1 MGNDSYIIAYK
12 GFGKMNNELNAV
24 WSRGVDMP
32 HFERLKSDISTD
44 VLIIGGGIAGILCA
58 YILQNA
64 GVDCTVVEAGRICG
78 GVTQNTTAKIT
89 PLHGAI
95 YDKMLRRFGGEITE
109 QYYNAN
115 LQAYYRYKAMC
126 AQIDCDFEPCD
137 SYVYSLDDKR
147 KIEYEAAALKSIGAK
162 AEYAKALPLPF
173 DTAGA
178 VKIAD
183 SAQFNPLKFLAAI
196 AQNLHIYEHTRVLET
211 ANTTAIC
218 EGGRITAQNIVAA
231 THFPL
236 SNKRG
241 AYFLKMYQS
250 RSYVLALQN
259 ADNVQGMFRDA
270 ASGGLSFRNYGK
282 LLLLGG
288 GGARTGKTCGWDYV
302 EKAAARYYPNSHLFY
317 RYAAQDC
324 MTVDDLPY
332 VGHYSK
338 NTPNW
343 YVITGFNKW
352 GMTNAMAG
360 AGIVKDMILGKQ
372 NDYEAAFSP
381 SRCYVRPQLFANA
394 AHAVGNIVK
403 PTAKRC
409 VHMGCALKWND
420 AEHSWDCPCHGSRF
434 SGEGE
439 LLDTPAQGDLKK

>member
-1 MGNDSYIIAYK
+1 MENGY
-12 GFGKMNNELNAV
+12 NAV
-24 WSRGVDMP
+24 WSRGVEMP

-44 VLIIGGGIAGILCA
+44 VLIIGGGIAGLLCA
-58 YILQNA
+58 YMLKNA
-64 GVDCTVVEAGRICG
+64 GVDCIVVEAERICG

-95 YDKMLRRFGGEITE
+95 YDKMLRRFGSEITE

-115 LQAYYRYKAMC
+115 LQAYFRYKAMC
-126 AQIDCDFEPCD
+126 AQIDCDFEQRD
-137 SYVYSLDDKR
+137 SYIYSLDDKR
-147 KIEYEAAALKSIGAK
+147 KIEYEVAALKSIGAK

-173 DTAGA
+173 DTVGA
-178 VKIAD
+178 VKITD
-183 SAQFNPLKFLAAI
+183 SAQFNPLKFLSKI
-196 AQNLHIYEHTRVLET
+196 AQNLHIYEHTRMLET
-211 ANTTAIC
+211 AGSTAIC
-218 EGGRITAQNIVAA
+218 EGGRISAQKIVAA

-241 AYFLKMYQS
+241 AYFLKMYQN

-259 ADNVQGMFRDA
+259 AADAHGMYRDVL
-270 ASGGLSFRNYGK
+270 SSGLSVRNYGN

-288 GGARTGKTCGWDYV
+288 GAARTGKTCGWDYV
-302 EKAAARYYPNSHLFY
+302 EKAAARYYPNSHVFC

-360 AGIVKDMILGKQ
+360 ASIIKDMILGKQ
-372 NDYEAAFSP
+372 NDYAAAFSP
-381 SRCYVRPQLFANA
+381 SRCYVRSQLFANA

-403 PTAKRC
+403 PTVKRC
-409 VHMGCALKWND
+409 PHLGCALIRNK

-434 SGEGE
+434 SDDGK

>member
-1 MGNDSYIIAYK
+1 MENGY
-12 GFGKMNNELNAV
+12 NAV
-24 WSRGVDMP
+24 WSRGVEMP

-44 VLIIGGGIAGILCA
+44 VLIIGGGMAGLLCA
-58 YILQNA
+58 YMLKNA
-64 GVDCTVVEAGRICG
+64 GVDCIVVEAERICG

-95 YDKMLRRFGGEITE
+95 YDKMLRRFGSEITE

-115 LQAYYRYKAMC
+115 LQAYFRYKAMC
-126 AQIDCDFEPCD
+126 AQIDCDFEQRD
-137 SYVYSLDDKR
+137 SYIYSLDDKR
-147 KIEYEAAALKSIGAK
+147 KIEYEVAALKSIGAK

-173 DTAGA
+173 DTVGA
-178 VKIAD
+178 VKITD
-183 SAQFNPLKFLAAI
+183 SAQFNPLKFLSKI

-211 ANTTAIC
+211 ADTTAIC
-218 EGGRITAQNIVAA
+218 EGGRISAKKIVAA

-241 AYFLKMYQS
+241 AYFLKMYQN

-259 ADNVQGMFRDA
+259 AADVHGIYRDA
-270 ASGGLSFRNYGK
+270 LSRGLSVRNYGN

-288 GGARTGKTCGWDYV
+288 GSARVGKTCGWDYV
-302 EKAAARYYPNSHLFY
+302 EKAAARYYPNSHVFC

-332 VGHYSK
+332 VGNYSK

-360 AGIVKDMILGKQ
+360 ASIIKDMILGKQ
-372 NDYEAAFSP
+372 NDYAAAFSP

-403 PTAKRC
+403 PTIKRC
-409 VHMGCALKWND
+409 PHLGCALIRNK

-434 SGEGE
+434 SQDGK

>member
-1 MGNDSYIIAYK
+1 MENVY
-12 GFGKMNNELNAV
+12 NAV
-24 WSRGVDMP
+24 WSRGVEMP

-44 VLIIGGGIAGILCA
+44 VLIIGGGIAGLLCA
-58 YILQNA
+58 YMLKNA
-64 GVDCTVVEAGRICG
+64 GVDCIVVEAERICG
-78 GVTQNTTAKIT
+78 GVTQNTTAKIS

-95 YDKMLRRFGGEITE
+95 YDKMLRRFGSEITE

-115 LQAYYRYKAMC
+115 LQAYFRYKAMC
-126 AQIDCDFEPCD
+126 AQIDCDFELCD
-137 SYVYSLDDKR
+137 SYVYSLDDER
-147 KIEYEAAALKSIGAK
+147 KIEYEVAALKSIGAK
-162 AEYAKALPLPF
+162 AEYANALPLPF
-173 DTAGA
+173 DTVGA
-178 VKIAD
+178 VKITD
-183 SAQFNPLKFLAAI
+183 SAQFNPLKFLSKI

-211 ANTTAIC
+211 AGTTAIC
-218 EGGRITAQNIVAA
+218 EGGRITAQKIVAA

-236 SNKRG
+236 SNKHG
-241 AYFLKMYQS
+241 AYFLKMYQN

-259 ADNVQGMFRDA
+259 AENVHGMFRDA
-270 ASGGLSFRNYGK
+270 ASSGLSFRNYGN

-288 GGARTGKTCGWDYV
+288 GAARTGKTCGWDYV
-302 EKAAARYYPNSHLFY
+302 AKAAARYYPNSHVFC

-360 AGIVKDMILGKQ
+360 ACIIKDMILGKT

-409 VHMGCALKWND
+409 PHMGCALKWNK
-420 AEHSWDCPCHGSRF
+420 AEQSWDCPCHGSRF
-434 SGEGE
+434 SDKGE

>member
-1 MGNDSYIIAYK
+1 ME
-12 GFGKMNNELNAV
+12 NELNAV

-32 HFERLKSDISTD
+32 RFGRLNGDVSTD
-44 VLIIGGGIAGILCA
+44 VLIIGGGIAGLICA
-58 YILQNA
+58 YMLKNA
-64 GVDCTVVEAGRICG
+64 GVDCIVAEADRICG

-95 YDKMLRRFGGEITE
+95 YDKMLRRFGSEITE

-115 LQAYYRYKAMC
+115 LQAYFRYKAMC
-126 AQIDCDFEPCD
+126 AAIDCDFEQKD
-137 SYVYSLDDKR
+137 DYVYSTDDRR
-147 KIEYEAAALKSIGAK
+147 KIEYEVSALKSIGAK
-162 AEYAKALPLPF
+162 AEFAKTPLLPF

-183 SAQFNPLKFLAAI
+183 SAQYNPLKFLSKI
-196 AQNLHIYEHTRVLET
+196 AQSLHIYEHTRVLET
-211 ANTTAIC
+211 ANTTAVC
-218 EGGRITAQNIVAA
+218 EGGRITAQKIVSA

-236 SNKRG
+236 SNKHG

-259 ADNVQGMFRDA
+259 AADVNGMYRDA
-270 ASGGLSFRNYGK
+270 SADGLSFRNYGK
-282 LLLLGG
+282 MLLLGG
-288 GGARTGKTCGWDYV
+288 GSARVGNTGGWDYA
-302 EKAAARYYPNSHLFY
+302 EYSAAKYYPNAHLFC
-317 RYAAQDC
+317 RFAAQDC

-343 YVITGFNKW
+343 YVLTGFNKW

-360 AGIVKDMILGKQ
+360 ACIIKDMILGKQ
-372 NDYEAAFSP
+372 NEYEAAFSP
-381 SRCYVRPQLFANA
+381 SRCYVRPQLLANA
-394 AHAVGNIVK
+394 AHAVGNLVK

-409 VHMGCALKWND
+409 PHMGCALKWNKY
-420 AEHSWDCPCHGSRF
+420 EHSWDCPCHGSRF
-434 SGEGE
+434 SKSGE
-439 LLDTPAQGDLKK
+439 LLDTPAQGNLKKPGKGE